1 MGLGINVAFSFF
13 MKLIYIYV
21 FIHTQRYIHVPNL
34 LNGHAIVS
42 IKKSR
47 RKDDSRVS
55 HTRRP
60 QDSGP
65 AGEAGARCAASRFY
79 LVSQSRGRAA
89 PGGRGRGPASPVASR
104 GHTFQPNPA
113 TELGPQTP
121 AGQGWPRL
129 PRLERKTT
137 PSFWM
142 VFLFPSVTAPRPL
155 RLEDGNFATSQ
166 QPCPQ
171 TAPPAARAPAR
182 GTHCAGPMAGGVRGV
197 GSPHQPRTVSP
208 DATSIKGK
216 PCAWL
221 QSGGRANVG
230 QGQHA
235 RLPHELSTRRGP
247 GDAAARVSGT

>member
-1 MGLGINVAFSFF
+1 MLAAPRR
-13 MKLIYIYV
+13 V
-21 FIHTQRYIHVPNL
+21 FIWFHGPVAGPPREDGGGDQLPQSPAGATLSSPTQR
-34 LNGHAIVS
+34 
-42 IKKSR
+42 
-47 RKDDSRVS
+47 
-55 HTRRP
+55 
-60 QDSGP
+60 
-65 AGEAGARCAASRFY
+65 
-79 LVSQSRGRAA
+79 QSSA
-89 PGGRGRGPASPVASR
+89 
-104 GHTFQPNPA
+104 NPA

-137 PSFWM
+137 PSGFWM

-235 RLPHELSTRRGP
+235 RLPHELSARRGP

>member
-1 MGLGINVAFSFF
+1 M
-13 MKLIYIYV
+13 
-21 FIHTQRYIHVPNL
+21 PNL

-137 PSFWM
+137 PSGFWM

-155 RLEDGNFATSQ
+155 RLEDGNLRRASSPVPRRRLP
-166 QPCPQ
+166 QP
-171 TAPPAARAPAR
+171 APPPGAPAALGRWLAGCGVWGARTSPARSLLTPPAYR
-182 GTHCAGPMAGGVRGV
+182 GNPAPGCNLGIEPTW
-197 GSPHQPRTVSP
+197 
-208 DATSIKGK
+208 D
-216 PCAWL
+216 
-221 QSGGRANVG
+221 RAN
-230 QGQHA
+230 
-235 RLPHELSTRRGP
+235 TRASP
-247 GDAAARVSGT
+247 TN